1 MPKDPAKPQGKSDV
15 MARAVYLAQLEAA
28 KGKCKCKTCQILRRA
43 TDVMTKEFMGEV
55 PAGMTSA
62 LTDPSAPEDKEG

>member
-1 MPKDPAKPQGKSDV
+1 MPNGKGDV

-43 TDVMTKEFMGEV
+43 TDTMTKQFMGEV
-55 PAGMTSA
+55 SPGVEIVPPTVSI
-62 LTDPSAPEDKEG
+62 TDPEEH